1 MAQSN
6 TYDTTNPGSA
16 VSNREDL
23 AQGAYLIAPGETP
36 LYSFSDKVQA
46 TATYHEY
53 TLDDMSDPD
62 DTGVVEGADASNFED
77 AFSGQAR
84 VGNYLMTIERTAK
97 VSDDQ
102 ELVDNAAG
110 VNFAGAVTKKLKELN
125 RDAEKRCCS
134 LTAQDAGS
142 KTSARQAAGF
152 GEQLGGTTGA
162 STMFPADYE
171 IPSAQNVTGT
181 AVTEQGVD
189 NVIRSIFDESGS
201 KPNLRLYAGSGWMA
215 DFSEATMRL
224 ASTPQNNKL
233 NINVNGAEGK
243 IPARVRIYEGQH
255 GMVEVFDLNSKCVHD
270 TTNLD
275 MAFFINPEYACVAE
289 LGGLIQ
295 KELPDLGGGRRIL
308 LRRKFAPCIKNPRAH
323 GFWESTS

>member
-6 TYDTTNPGSA
+6 TYDTENPGSA

-23 AQGAYLIAPGETP
+23 ARGAYLIAPGETP
-36 LYSFSDKVQA
+36 LYSFMDKVRA
-46 TATYHEY
+46 TATFHEY
-53 TLDDMSDPD
+53 TLDDLDNPD
-62 DTGVVEGADASNFED
+62 DSGVVEGADATTFEN
-77 AFSGQAR
+77 AFGEQAR

-102 ELVDNAAG
+102 ELVDSASG

-125 RDAEKRCCS
+125 RDAEKRCAS
-134 LTAQDAGS
+134 LTAQNAGS

-152 GEQLGGTTGA
+152 GEQLGGTSGT
-162 STMFPADYE
+162 STMFPTEYQ
-171 IPSAQNVTGT
+171 IPSAQNVTAT
-181 AVTEQGVD
+181 AVTEQDVD

-201 KPNLRLYAGSGWMA
+201 KPNLRLYAGSSWMA

-224 ASTPQNNKL
+224 ASTPTNNKL
-233 NINVNGAEGK
+233 NINMNGAEGR

-275 MAFFINPEYACVAE
+275 MAFFINPEYAKIAE

-308 LRRKFAPCIKNPRAH
+308 LRRKFAPCVANPRAH